1 MIIVKP
7 EFATAV
13 GLAQSVQIISEGVL
27 GDNLLMAFIQRPGNE
42 RRLGHTS

>member
-13 GLAQSVQIISEGVL
+13 GLAQSVQIIFEGVL
-27 GDNLLMAFIQRPGNE
+27 RDNLLMAFILRLGNE
-42 RRLGHTS
+42 GRLGAL